1 MLESEKNF
9 EKSICLGKY
18 FAYNEIL
25 SDITDLKIKYHEEAL
40 EGSRSEREA
49 VEITKALDIVSSI
62 ARFNRK
68 ENLKKC

>member
-9 EKSICLGKY
+9 EKSVCLGKY
-18 FAYNEIL
+18 FAYDEII
-25 SDITDLKIKYHEEAL
+25 SNITDLKIKYHEEAL
-40 EGSRSEREA
+40 EGLRSEREA

-62 ARFNRK
+62 ARFKGK